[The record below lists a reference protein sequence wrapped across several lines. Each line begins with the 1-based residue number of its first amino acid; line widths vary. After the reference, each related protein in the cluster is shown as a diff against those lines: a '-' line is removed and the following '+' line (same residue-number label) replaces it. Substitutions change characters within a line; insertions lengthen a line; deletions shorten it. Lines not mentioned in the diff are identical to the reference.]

1 MVSFRSNRNP
11 NKDVIAFHSL
21 NTQVGEFDFFPSP
34 ESTFPRCYNVAG
46 TLLGSCA
53 LHFCQSRDLLLESE
67 SSSADPDVKI
77 GVPHLQES
85 SDMLILGT
93 KLPLLLQC

>member
-1 MVSFRSNRNP
+1 MISFPAPNP
-11 NKDVIAFHSL
+11 PFPDVTTWQAPCC
-21 NTQVGEFDFFPSP
+21 G
-34 ESTFPRCYNVAG
+34 A
-46 TLLGSCA
+46 A

-67 SSSADPDVKI
+67 STSADPAVKI

-93 KLPLLLQC
+93 KLPLLLQSVKKKCSKWEDQDDLSAQD